1 MSRTRFE
8 CRDFFDCVVANIDD
22 IFARGTAQVVANIC
36 YSAATLGYFD
46 DAIFQEASNNVE
58 KIIAGSEQCIV
69 NVLYS
74 FAIAGKLND
83 AMRAVWGAAMQ
94 KPVEAFNEKDWWQLE
109 VARLF
114 ADAESSLEFKV
125 DDPIRCERMKAVSN
139 NVDEGSGRFEEDVA
153 R

>member
-36 YSAATLGYFD
+36 YSAASLGYFD

-58 KIIAGSEQCIV
+58 KIIAGNEQDIA
-69 NVLYS
+69 NILYS
-74 FAIAGKLND
+74 FTIAGKLND

-94 KPVEAFNEKDWWQLE
+94 KPVEAFNEEQLNQLE
-109 VARLF
+109 
-114 ADAESSLEFKV
+114 
-125 DDPIRCERMKAVSN
+125 I
-139 NVDEGSGRFEEDVA
+139 
-153 R
+153 